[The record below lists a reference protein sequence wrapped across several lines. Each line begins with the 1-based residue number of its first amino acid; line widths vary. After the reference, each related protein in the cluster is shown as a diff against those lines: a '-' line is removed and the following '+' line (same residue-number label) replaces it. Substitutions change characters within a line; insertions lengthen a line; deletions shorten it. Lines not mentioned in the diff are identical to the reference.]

1 MYLRSIESSGH
12 RESPRI
18 HGVSGLADS
27 ALNAVGITPELLNQ
41 LTDLVFYARH
51 PDLKGRGISADERT
65 LKLDWKAIRDRLAN
79 PSSTVAPAGF
89 VIDLTPPRT
98 DPPAD
103 FSKTQDELE
112 AWELAIFDST
122 IRFAFGSEEIN
133 MSGGRL
139 GSHVSRLSVTFD
151 APRFTVLI
159 ANHLLENAQDKTKSR
174 EHRANWLQTL
184 RLIRAHAYV
193 HLQIYRRAARAMEK
207 VLREILNR
215 LVPIPTAKK
224 PLAVSKKQ
232 LDEYLHGV
240 GDFLNAIVV
249 REFWEKTCD
258 WEKQDYPELSRK
270 INRAGAVFMPT
281 GLKVNC
287 GPKPSVPSIPLLPV
301 PVKGK

>member
-1 MYLRSIESSGH
+1 MYIRSLESIGH
-12 RESPRI
+12 SKTPWI
-18 HGVSGLADS
+18 YGVSGLADS
-27 ALNAVGITPELLNQ
+27 TVKAAGITSELLNE

-51 PDLKGRGISADERT
+51 PELKGRGIRAGERK
-65 LKLDWKAIRDRLAN
+65 LKLEWKAIRNRLVN
-79 PSSTVAPAGF
+79 PPSTVAPTGF
-89 VIDLTPPRT
+89 AIDLTPPKD

-103 FSKTQDELE
+103 FSKTQDELR
-112 AWELAIFDST
+112 AWEVAIFDST

-139 GSHVSRLSVTFD
+139 GSYVSMLSVTFD

-159 ANHLLENAQDKTKSR
+159 ANHLLENARDKTKSR
-174 EHRANWLQTL
+174 EDRASWVQTL
-184 RLIRAHAYV
+184 QLVRTHAYV
-193 HLQIYRRAARAMEK
+193 HLQIYRRAARTMEK

-240 GDFLNAIVV
+240 GVFLNAVVV
-249 REFWEKTCD
+249 REFWEQTCG

-270 INRAGAVFMPT
+270 INRAGAVFIPE

-287 GPKPSVPSIPLLPV
+287 GPKPSVPNIPLP
-301 PVKGK
+301 PSR